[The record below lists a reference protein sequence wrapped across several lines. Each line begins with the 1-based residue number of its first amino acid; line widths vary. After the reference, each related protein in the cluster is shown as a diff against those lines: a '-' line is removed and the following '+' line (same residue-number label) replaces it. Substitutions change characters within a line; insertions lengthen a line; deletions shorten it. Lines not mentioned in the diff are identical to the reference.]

1 MTKDYS
7 HTAQLSISDTLVLK
21 GIAIIMLLC
30 HHCLCTGEGYEDIFL
45 FGKPCFQHVGKFC
58 KLCVAIFVFLSG
70 YGLTA
75 QARAKDG
82 VPNVLKFYKRRYFKL
97 MTNFWI
103 IWLLFV
109 PIGVFVF
116 NRTFPEVYGEHY
128 IIRAFIDLTGLCTSS
143 SYNATWWFYGCIIL
157 LYALFPLIWKTRSYW
172 FLLLPASIVLSF
184 AVKGIPL
191 ANLLGDYLFI
201 FTCGCIYANSKISL
215 GGGKMTAIIILIV
228 FCMYRLVARIPLL
241 WDAAIVVALVYA
253 YNQMSV
259 PSYISRPMAF
269 LGKHSFN
276 IFLFHTFIY
285 SYYFHSLIYWHR
297 NPMVIV
303 ATLTIACI
311 LISICIEQI
320 KKLIRFDLLI
330 KKII

>member
-1 MTKDYS
+1 
-7 HTAQLSISDTLVLK
+7 
-21 GIAIIMLLC
+21 
-30 HHCLCTGEGYEDIFL
+30 
-45 FGKPCFQHVGKFC
+45 
-58 KLCVAIFVFLSG
+58 
-70 YGLTA
+70 
-75 QARAKDG
+75 
-82 VPNVLKFYKRRYFKL
+82 
-97 MTNFWI
+97 
-103 IWLLFV
+103 
-109 PIGVFVF
+109 
-116 NRTFPEVYGEHY
+116 
-128 IIRAFIDLTGLCTSS
+128 
-143 SYNATWWFYGCIIL
+143 
-157 LYALFPLIWKTRSYW
+157 
-172 FLLLPASIVLSF
+172 
-184 AVKGIPL
+184 
-191 ANLLGDYLFI
+191 
-201 FTCGCIYANSKISL
+201 
-215 GGGKMTAIIILIV
+215 MTAIIILIV
-228 FCMYRLVARIPLL
+228 FCMYRFVARIPLL

-253 YNQMSV
+253 YNQVSV